1 MNDFRIGKRK
11 VFLFFFLRKDVK
23 FGKILEKDL
32 IIKFKQID
40 NVIVNISRNYIIL
53 LE

>member
-11 VFLFFFLRKDVK
+11 VFLFFFLRKDK